1 MRHLRYIVHLTPS
14 FPCHFFK
21 SQQTPTYRE
30 VCSSLRTN
38 MLFAAT
44 IFLALLACRSFAL
57 PAHSSTPHRHAHSR
71 YEVNSNWDQGAV
83 NQYPIH
89 PSCNHTETTQLR
101 IALAELEALA
111 EHAAAHVLRWGN
123 SSEIYQKYF
132 GDAPSAPV
140 IGNFE
145 RVVNGDKAHTLFRC
159 DDPDG
164 NCQIPS
170 KSALT

>member
-1 MRHLRYIVHLTPS
+1 
-14 FPCHFFK
+14 
-21 SQQTPTYRE
+21 
-30 VCSSLRTN
+30 
-38 MLFAAT
+38 MLFATT

-57 PAHSSTPHRHAHSR
+57 PAHSSTPHLHAHSR
-71 YEVNSNWDQGAV
+71 YEVDSNWDQGAV

-89 PSCNHTETTQLR
+89 PSCNLTETTQLR
-101 IALAELEALA
+101 TALAELEALA

-123 SSEIYQKYF
+123 SSEIYRKYF

-145 RVVNGDKAHTLFRC
+145 RVVNGDKARTLFRC

-170 KSALT
+170 KSALKCNSVCPLFIVCSRIR